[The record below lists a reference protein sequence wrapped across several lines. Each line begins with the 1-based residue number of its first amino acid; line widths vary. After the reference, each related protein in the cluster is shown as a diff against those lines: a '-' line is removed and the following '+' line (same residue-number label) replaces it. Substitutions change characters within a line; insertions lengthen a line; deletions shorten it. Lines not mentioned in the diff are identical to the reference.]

1 MANCVNCGAPVSGD
15 ARGMLVCAHCGTP
28 QELPAAIE
36 YLELE
41 AETATRCPVCSNPL
55 RTARLEG
62 YPLLYCAGCSGMLL
76 RMDLFS
82 DLVAAARLRE
92 QRSTPVVL
100 PRRQTPEQ
108 RRVTCPECGRP
119 MRAHIYAGPGNVV
132 IDTCERCGFNW
143 LDGGELRRIAAA
155 PDTLRRRTEEPDRDV
170 AADATDEDE

>member
-1 MANCVNCGAPVSGD
+1 MDTDWYAVDAEGHVALFDCGEDGAVPEG
-15 ARGMLVCAHCGTP
+15 ACTTE
-28 QELPAAIE
+28 ELPC
-36 YLELE
+36 
-41 AETATRCPVCSNPL
+41 T
-55 RTARLEG
+55 
-62 YPLLYCAGCSGMLL
+62 
-76 RMDLFS
+76 

-170 AADATDEDE
+170 AADAPDEDE